1 MGRAKSQVIRSYFS
15 LNLNGFKDLRYT
27 RGLTSVV
34 FEFSGFRLD
43 CGARRL
49 EWHGEPVALTAK
61 QFDLLVALVERA
73 GRPVDKQ
80 ELRELVWADV
90 HVEENNLTQHVFQL
104 RKALGRVAGE
114 MSLIETL
121 PKVGYQFVAAVS
133 RPTVAEAEP
142 EPAPRRRARWPW
154 LVAAAA
160 LLLVTVGYGRRQW
173 EFWMADDTP
182 RTNAWATVA
191 IHPLEGPAGSALAA
205 EVAAGLG
212 RLDRVHILVV
222 QPMSGGDGDYNL
234 RGSVREGKV
243 AAEFRRRNGDLIW
256 QREWDAPL
264 GEVTGEL
271 IGQTAVTLHELAGAR
286 RRGLTSRKPTA
297 SPEAFE
303 HYLEGVQR
311 LLARRSLDIRPAIE
325 AFQRSLRA
333 DPNYSAAYNGMALA
347 YAWQGFN
354 QAEAPAMVWPRA
366 RELAQ
371 KALTLDPENGEA
383 RLVLAIVLAYAD
395 QNEAEAERLVRQ
407 VMASDPGSVYL
418 QVLAGQMLSRFG
430 RFGEAEELLRGA
442 IAADPSF
449 GMTRQ
454 ILAHHY
460 YMSRQF
466 DLAKREAWRIIRM
479 NPRGGTGYGLL
490 VPPLWMTGDWRTA
503 AWIVGRAEA
512 AGLNQPM
519 VAMGLAYTYGRV
531 GRVADAMRII
541 QAMDEQAKMLYVS
554 PYQRAVAHMG
564 VGQEAQAVS
573 LLRECLAMGCINPST
588 PRLEPVFDPL
598 RGRADFSALVR

>member
-1 MGRAKSQVIRSYFS
+1 MIRSYFF
-15 LNLNGFKDLRYT
+15 LNVNGFIDLRYT
-27 RGLTSVV
+27 DGLTSVV

-49 EWHGEPVALTAK
+49 EWQGEPVALTAK
-61 QFDLLVALVERA
+61 QFDVLVALVERA

-104 RKALGRVAGE
+104 RRALGKVAGE
-114 MSLIETL
+114 TPLIETL
-121 PKVGYQFVAAVS
+121 PKVGYQFVAAVT
-133 RPTVAEAEP
+133 RPAVAVAE
-142 EPAPRRRARWPW
+142 EPARRRRARWPW
-154 LVAAAA
+154 LAAAV
-160 LLLVTVGYGRRQW
+160 LLLVVTVGYGRRQW
-173 EFWMADDTP
+173 EFWMGEDAP
-182 RTNAWATVA
+182 AGKAWPTVA
-191 IHPLEGPAGSALAA
+191 IHPFDGMNGPGVAA

-212 RLDRVHILVV
+212 RMDRVQILVV
-222 QPMSGGDGDYNL
+222 QPMSGGEGEFNL
-234 RGSVREGKV
+234 RGVIRDGKV
-243 AAEFRRRNGDLIW
+243 KAEFRRRNGELVWERD
-256 QREWDAPL
+256 WDGPL
-264 GEVTGEL
+264 GETTSEL
-271 IGQTAVTLHELAGAR
+271 IGQTALSLSELAGAR
-286 RRGLTSRKPTA
+286 RRELTGRRPTA
-297 SPEAFE
+297 SAAAYE

-311 LLARRSLDIRPAIE
+311 LLGRRSLDVGPAIE

-333 DPNYSAAYNGMALA
+333 DPEFSSAYAGMALA

-354 QAEAPAMVWPRA
+354 QAETPGLVWPRA

-371 KALTLDPENGEA
+371 KAVALDPANGEA
-383 RLVLAIVLAYAD
+383 RMVQAMVLAYAD
-395 QNEAEAERLVRQ
+395 QNEGEAERVVRE
-407 VMASDPGSVYL
+407 VLASDPGSVHL
-418 QVLAGQMLSRFG
+418 QILGGQLLSRFG
-430 RFGEAEELLRGA
+430 RFGEAEALLRGA
-442 IAADPSF
+442 MAADPSF

-460 YMSRQF
+460 YMSRQY

-490 VPPLWMTGDWRTA
+490 VPPLWMSGDWRTA
-503 AWIVGRAEA
+503 AWIAGRAEA

-531 GRVADAMRII
+531 GRAEEARRII

-564 VGQEAQAVS
+564 VGQEEQAVG
-573 LLRECLAMGCINPST
+573 LLRECLAMGCVNPSA